1 MATILLIKDSIL
13 ALKDR
18 TGSSVPAITKW
29 IATEKKVSDCM
40 LYEQLYS
47 SFSKVGS
54 TNKLQNCVFS
64 EFSAFDRT
72 QNRRSTALMLPFS

>member
-29 IATEKKVSDCM
+29 IVAEKKVSQSL
-40 LYEQLYS
+40 LYWQ
-47 SFSKVGS
+47 
-54 TNKLQNCVFS
+54 
-64 EFSAFDRT
+64 
-72 QNRRSTALMLPFS
+72 